1 MTRPADRPAHAHRL
15 IREAEARVARQ
26 AAVVEGFELAGD
38 RWAVERAGETLAVMR
53 TGLALALFYLAV
65 ETAGSDYGPDRPAQP
80 DA

>member
-1 MTRPADRPAHAHRL
+1 MP
-15 IREAEARVARQ
+15 
-26 AAVVEGFELAGD
+26 FELAGD
-38 RWAVERAGETLAVMR
+38 GRAAERANETLAVMR

>member
-1 MTRPADRPAHAHRL
+1 MTRPADRPGDAERL

-38 RWAVERAGETLAVMR
+38 ERAAERANETLAVMR
-53 TGLALALFYLAV
+53 TGLALALLYLAV
-65 ETAGSDYGPDRPAQP
+65 EHAGTADGPELRTQP